1 MTREDDGV
9 EVEDGGGR
17 VEEEVERRRGVVVV
31 TGVVVVVVVMGGGV
45 VVVMGGEVVLM
56 GGVVVVKMI
65 TCLVVWQ
72 PSQGWGWTALGEKA
86 GEGVKSIVS
95 GVGEEGGEVGIRD
108 WGVSVSIWEVV
119 GFSEGGVLTVSNMAS
134 LFSR

>member
-1 MTREDDGV
+1 M
-9 EVEDGGGR
+9 
-17 VEEEVERRRGVVVV
+17 EEEVERRRGVVVV
-31 TGVVVVVVVMGGGV
+31 VVGGVVVVTGVVVVVIGWVVMMGGV
-45 VVVMGGEVVLM
+45 VVVMGGVMVVM

-119 GFSEGGVLTVSNMAS
+119 GFSEGGVLTVSTMAS
-134 LFSR
+134 LFSG

>member
-1 MTREDDGV
+1 M
-9 EVEDGGGR
+9 GG
-17 VEEEVERRRGVVVV
+17 
-31 TGVVVVVVVMGGGV
+31 VVVMGGL
-45 VVVMGGEVVLM
+45 VVVMGGVVVVM

-108 WGVSVSIWEVV
+108 WGVSV
-119 GFSEGGVLTVSNMAS
+119 
-134 LFSR
+134 